1 MTIRIKKVIKTD
13 QWIVFIFVWKLFK
26 RVQLRD
32 TINVI
37 EHNSVITRK
46 IMFWL
51 SLQKKLQVTKLYI
64 IFGSILQLLKVP
76 TVPRYW
82 AKLTNISYKEWRFTA
97 TWTIDMH
104 TVSDKNDIAT
114 NRILK
119 ESCDWYNK
127 AFPTNTCLMSKSK
140 LQNNSQVST
149 NLLSLSLSSMFYC
162 WLGNCASILETKKI
176 ETCESLWRT
185 LDCEYTRCN
194 LDISYNS
201 IINLRCNA
209 TATFI
214 ISNS

>member
-76 TVPRYW
+76 TVPRY
-82 AKLTNISYKEWRFTA
+82 
-97 TWTIDMH
+97 
-104 TVSDKNDIAT
+104 
-114 NRILK
+114 
-119 ESCDWYNK
+119 
-127 AFPTNTCLMSKSK
+127 
-140 LQNNSQVST
+140 
-149 NLLSLSLSSMFYC
+149 
-162 WLGNCASILETKKI
+162 
-176 ETCESLWRT
+176 
-185 LDCEYTRCN
+185 
-194 LDISYNS
+194 
-201 IINLRCNA
+201 
-209 TATFI
+209 
-214 ISNS
+214 